1 MNRTLYIVGTAA
13 MLAALGCA
21 PKEQVNAETPA
32 APQEAT
38 KAETPA
44 PPVTPAPEG
53 VFPTS
58 YMDAA
63 TALAADDFDKAKVAL
78 TALAKDSTG
87 ELQAKA
93 QAAADT
99 GQIAAMREKFKDLS
113 ALAATM
119 QLPPD
124 YAVAFCP
131 MYKGGSKWVQKKE
144 TLANPYYGKTM
155 LTCGSFVN

>member
-1 MNRTLYIVGTAA
+1 MKRICYTFGILA

-21 PKEQVNAETPA
+21 PKEQPKTDTPA
-32 APQEAT
+32 EPAKTEAA
-38 KAETPA
+38 KSEGAA
-44 PPVTPAPEG
+44 VPAPEG
-53 VFPTS
+53 VLPLS

-63 TALAADDFDKAKVAL
+63 TALAADDFDKAKAAL
-78 TALAKDSTG
+78 TILAKESTG

-93 QAAADT
+93 QAAAST
-99 GQIAAMREKFKDLS
+99 GQIAAMRASFKELS
-113 ALAATM
+113 AIASKM

-144 TLANPYYGKTM
+144 TLANPYYGKSM
-155 LTCGSFVN
+155 LTCGNFVN